1 MKKRVR
7 VYRPLSRA
15 GVYGNVILIVV
26 AIAAGLFFGLDQLT
40 LSVALTN
47 VAVAIAV
54 AGLLGF
60 YGSGWAMV
68 GLAAAFFLGPIATRF
83 AFVGAEL
90 SIRAWFMGLIAGWAL
105 GALVRRRLDKDLPAR
120 QRVTGPVLH
129 WWVKGKRFEE
139 DSPTTTQVEAK
150 IRALDGAERTLVI
163 VSDGQRQI
171 NICGNARDRLI
182 VFRTDDLLDENAW
195 QIPQSGPVREEE
207 AVEIAMGNVS
217 APVARG
223 LTLNLQSALQ
233 SAEDFLAGRRLR
245 IGSGVRHG
253 VDVLR
258 VKPSLP

>member
-26 AIAAGLFFGLDQLT
+26 AIAAGLFFGLSQLV
-40 LSVALTN
+40 LPVALTN
-47 VAVAIAV
+47 VAIAV
-54 AGLLGF
+54 AVAGFLGF
-60 YGSGWAMV
+60 FGSGWAMV

-105 GALVRRRLDKDLPAR
+105 GALVRRRSDRNLPAR
-120 QRVTGPVLH
+120 QRVTGPVLQ

-139 DSPTTTQVEAK
+139 ESPSTAQVEAK
-150 IRALDGAERTLVI
+150 IRALDGLQRTLVI
-163 VSDGQRQI
+163 VSDSQRQI
-171 NICGNARDRLI
+171 NICGNASERLI
-182 VFRTDDLLDENAW
+182 VFRTEDSSDENAW
-195 QIPQSGPVREEE
+195 QIPQSGPVHEDET
-207 AVEIAMGNVS
+207 VEISMGNVS

-223 LTLNLQSALQ
+223 LTLDLQSALQ

-245 IGSGVRHG
+245 IGSGVRRG